1 MSLVKLGVLCVCGYL
16 LGGENNAVSA
26 SVEVKVKVEVE
37 LGNEIL
43 QQKPD
48 DDGELQVRSLRAVIR
63 PLLKIS
69 SVH

>member
-1 MSLVKLGVLCVCGYL
+1 M
-16 LGGENNAVSA
+16 AVSA